1 MRFLCA
7 AWVLLLAG
15 CCGGNSA
22 PVDPA
27 KVDPADYQAFFVW
40 AGVPATA
47 VPAVAVPRATR
58 ALYILDGEVRAHG
71 APAFTPLRPQA
82 PRVAK
87 GQVWLTVRL
96 ERLDWPEALHQ
107 RIAGEIARWERAGTP
122 VVGLTLDFDAKTR
135 GLGAYAGFL
144 REVRR
149 HLPSRY
155 RLSVT
160 GLLDHAAGGDP
171 AALAALGGTVDEVI
185 VQTYQGRRTVPN
197 YAAYLERVARLPMP
211 FRVALV
217 EGGRWRAP
225 PDLERAPNFRGY
237 VVFLLPRRVI

>member
-1 MRFLCA
+1 MRF
-7 AWVLLLAG
+7 AWLAGALLLAG
-15 CCGGNSA
+15 CCGGDSGR
-22 PVDPA
+22 VDA
-27 KVDPADYQAFFVW
+27 GKVDPADYQAFFVW
-40 AGVPATA
+40 GGVPATA
-47 VPAVAVPRATR
+47 VPQPAR
-58 ALYILDGEVRAHG
+58 ALYILDGEVRARG

-87 GQVWLTVRL
+87 GQIWLTLRL

-107 RIAGEIARWERAGTP
+107 RIGQEIDRWERAGTP
-122 VVGLTLDFDAKTR
+122 VAGLTLDFDAKTR

-144 REVRR
+144 REIRR
-149 HLPSRY
+149 RLPPRY

-185 VQTYQGRRTVPN
+185 VQTYQGRHTVPD
-197 YAAYLERVARLPMP
+197 YAAYLGRVARLPMP

-217 EGGRWRAP
+217 EGGQWRAP

-237 VVFLLPRRVI
+237 VVFLLPRRVT